1 MNSKQRTKKRKLD
14 QLVTSETVD
23 GGKLREA
30 ATRKD
35 DQRILLHILGND
47 CVALEVKYHKR
58 CYEHYTS
65 FLRHANPKDAIK
77 YKFNKSFE
85 CFSSWVKKE
94 VIENENIFYMRK
106 LKEVFIKTV
115 MEMEN
120 EDASHYKTIRL
131 KRRLQDKFP
140 QLVFHK
146 PKRRYNSETVF
157 SEDVNQ
163 GTVVERALTETDDQ
177 SDEDTD
183 HENEIDEANDCMA
196 ERIKNQQ
203 RMPLRDLYL
212 VALEL
217 RENIRKNCASWFND
231 EPEEATYVDIDEKL
245 SIKVFSICQDLI
257 YNNSKGKTQTPKSL
271 ALAMSVR
278 QISGCSGLISI
289 LNGLG
294 HCVSLSSTT
303 AYDTALA
310 QLTMNSSD
318 DNIPREFVAK
328 EAINLVYD
336 NIDFQEDIKEQTHV
350 TNGIITQKITSK
362 NPSASNRREG
372 VKKSLRSLQ
381 VPQLD
386 ILPFTIGTR
395 KMPHFLD
402 CDRIPTTPSW
412 EMAQILDLAYV
423 LLKVLPSDEI
433 VLPGWTGFNT
443 ILCQDDIPEVSRIG
457 YLPVIDAPLTEY
469 STINTILKK
478 SEDIANKLQ
487 LQYAMWFS
495 TRQYMQKYSTSGGRM
510 KPSKIVSL
518 CGLVNFTQV
527 CRFCQQYP
535 RSLQTGV

>member
-1 MNSKQRTKKRKLD
+1 M
-14 QLVTSETVD
+14 VTSETVD

-35 DQRILLHILGND
+35 DQRILRHILGID

-65 FLRHANPKDAIK
+65 FLRHAKPKEEIK

-85 CFSSWVKKE
+85 SFSSWVKKE
-94 VIENENIFYMRK
+94 VIENQNIFYMSK
-106 LKEVFIKTV
+106 LREKFIKTV
-115 MEMEN
+115 METSN

-131 KRRLQDKFP
+131 KWRLQERFP

-146 PKRRYNSETVF
+146 RKRRYYSEIVY

-163 GTVVERALTETDDQ
+163 GSVVERALTEEDDH
-177 SDEDTD
+177 EDTE
-183 HENEIDEANDCMA
+183 HEDERDDANIGTA
-196 ERIKNQQ
+196 QKVKNQQ
-203 RMPLRDLYL
+203 RMALRDLYL

-217 RENIRKNCASWFND
+217 RENIRKNSASWFNHWPPLASDITGESVRKVVSPLLFNFIAWILGYSD
-231 EPEEATYVDIDEKL
+231 EPEETKYVDVDEKL

-294 HCVSLSSTT
+294 HCVSLSSTM

-310 QLTMNSSD
+310 QLTMNTS

-350 TNGIITQKITSK
+350 TNGIITQKITGE
-362 NPSASNRREG
+362 NPSTSNRI
-372 VKKSLRSLQ
+372 VKIKKSQRSLQ
-381 VPQLD
+381 IPQSD
-386 ILPFTIGTR
+386 TLPFTFEMKKTLAF
-395 KMPHFLD
+395 HDLD
-402 CDRIPTTPSW
+402 RTTTSSW
-412 EMAQILDLAYV
+412 EMAQKLDLAYV
-423 LLKVLPSDEI
+423 LLKMFPLNET

-443 ILCQDDIPEVSRIG
+443 IL
-457 YLPVIDAPLTEY
+457 
-469 STINTILKK
+469 
-478 SEDIANKLQ
+478 
-487 LQYAMWFS
+487 
-495 TRQYMQKYSTSGGRM
+495 
-510 KPSKIVSL
+510 
-518 CGLVNFTQV
+518 
-527 CRFCQQYP
+527 
-535 RSLQTGV
+535 

>member
-1 MNSKQRTKKRKLD
+1 
-14 QLVTSETVD
+14 
-23 GGKLREA
+23 
-30 ATRKD
+30 
-35 DQRILLHILGND
+35 
-47 CVALEVKYHKR
+47 
-58 CYEHYTS
+58 
-65 FLRHANPKDAIK
+65 
-77 YKFNKSFE
+77 
-85 CFSSWVKKE
+85 
-94 VIENENIFYMRK
+94 
-106 LKEVFIKTV
+106 

-310 QLTMNSSD
+310 ELTMNSSD

-328 EAINLVYD
+328 EAINLVY

-423 LLKVLPSDEI
+423 LLNVLK
-433 VLPGWTGFNT
+433 T
-443 ILCQDDIPEVSRIG
+443 
-457 YLPVIDAPLTEY
+457 
-469 STINTILKK
+469 
-478 SEDIANKLQ
+478 
-487 LQYAMWFS
+487 
-495 TRQYMQKYSTSGGRM
+495 
-510 KPSKIVSL
+510 
-518 CGLVNFTQV
+518 
-527 CRFCQQYP
+527 
-535 RSLQTGV
+535 